1 MKIIRLRRELYAS
14 SSHSDAK
21 VNHPFDMK
29 SIYFCLVRGNF
40 VFRMS
45 LGNLKINQLFDY
57 GYASIL

>member
-1 MKIIRLRRELYAS
+1 
-14 SSHSDAK
+14 
-21 VNHPFDMK
+21 MK